1 MKNPS
6 RKDAIKK
13 SKQQRKNSRQSKPEP
28 TSHQTSPYGGDTPNV
43 SETLDRGD
51 ANAKKARQSRNKSP
65 TKATKPNSKGKQLFK
80 GKNNGLVSAEGFGNI
95 DVFDVDAATSGDS
108 YSALTGVPEQSR
120 KEATQAQMKLAR
132 QENALETR
140 LQRAKTVRKGIAV
153 AREEQNAVTDYVN
166 LESDRVKTAT
176 AVVNY
181 QESLVQYDIAESKLE
196 ESQEKLIQQQ
206 NLTSHTQ
213 RMTPLLAEEHSLNE
227 TRQELKNDGLRLD
240 IEQGRN
246 TIQRRQNEIDAE
258 IITIDI

>member
-1 MKNPS
+1 MGNPN
-6 RKDAIKK
+6 RQDAIKK
-13 SKQQRKNSRQSKPEP
+13 SKKQRKNSRQSKQP
-28 TSHQTSPYGGDTPNV
+28 TNQQTPPYGEPLGV
-43 SETLDRGD
+43 FETLDRGD
-51 ANAKKARQSRNKSP
+51 VNAKKARQSRNKSP
-65 TKATKPNSKGKQLFK
+65 TKAKKPNSKGKQLFK
-80 GKNNGLVSAEGFGNI
+80 GKNNGLVSGEGFGNI
-95 DVFDVDAATSGDS
+95 KVFDVDSVTSGDS
-108 YSALTGVPEQSR
+108 YAALPNVKEMSR
-120 KEATQAQMKLAR
+120 KEATQVQMQLAR

-166 LESDRVKTAT
+166 LESDRVNTAT

-213 RMTPLLAEEHSLNE
+213 RMTPLLAEEHSLTE
-227 TRQELKNDGLRLD
+227 TKQELKNDGLRLD